1 MKEDGIVVDNV
12 GLVIEGGA
20 LRGIFTAGVLDYFM
34 EQGLKFPYIVGVS
47 AGACNLLGYAAQQI
61 GYTKNCM
68 IQTDTKD
75 QYFGVNQL
83 IQTKTLINLDRIF
96 YEYPYNQ
103 LPFNFR
109 AFFNSGIKTEFVVT
123 NCNTGKPEYLH
134 ENSDEHRLATLG
146 KASASVPLF
155 SKMVEL
161 DDNKYLDGGLADSIP
176 LKRAIK
182 QGFLKNVVILTRS
195 RGNVPTMN
203 SYLRVLYQTFYKEF
217 PQLIETILNRPA
229 MYKKQLAL
237 LDCLQEEGK
246 VFVIRPS
253 VPEIKRF
260 ETDSDKLE
268 AYYQHG
274 RQTAKSCW
282 IELQAFLYNH
292 VQSP

>member
-123 NCNTGKPEYLH
+123 NCNTG
-134 ENSDEHRLATLG
+134 
-146 KASASVPLF
+146 
-155 SKMVEL
+155 
-161 DDNKYLDGGLADSIP
+161 P

>member
-1 MKEDGIVVDNV
+1 MKEDGIELNNI

-20 LRGIFTAGVLDYFM
+20 LRGIFTAGVLDFFI
-34 EQGLKFPYIVGVS
+34 EKGLKFPYIVGVS

-68 IQTDTKD
+68 IQRDAKD
-75 QYFGVNQL
+75 QYLGINQL
-83 IQTKTLINLDRIF
+83 LQTKSLINLDRIF
-96 YEYPYNQ
+96 YEYPYSQ

-109 AFFNSGIKTEFVVT
+109 AFFNSGITTEFVVT

-134 ENSDEHRLATLG
+134 ENSDEHRLSTLG

-176 LKRAIK
+176 IKRAMK
-182 QGFLKNVVILTRS
+182 QGFFKNVVILTRS

-203 SYLRVLYQTFYKEF
+203 SYLKVLYQTFYKEF

-229 MYKKQLAL
+229 MYRQQLAL
-237 LDCLQEEGK
+237 LDSLQEEGK

-274 RQTAKSCW
+274 RLTAKLCW
-282 IELQAFLYNH
+282 KELQAFIFNS